1 MSRTPNSSATMTV
14 TELEQLLHQETLQDL
29 RGLMVNASG
38 RERRRLAEDLRRQ
51 EEWFPHWQVGRPLDR
66 KS

>member
-1 MSRTPNSSATMTV
+1 MSLVSNASATMTV

-29 RGLMVNASG
+29 RDLMVKANG
-38 RERRRLAEDLRRQ
+38 RERRRLAAHLRHQ
-51 EEWFPHWQVGRPLDR
+51 EEWVPHWQVGRALDR